1 MKARLALS
9 ILLLLTA
16 FPAAAF
22 HCGQSLIHEGDS
34 RYDVRSKCGEPADIE
49 TRSILRQPVVWYGG
63 RPVLAAPGSLV
74 EVTVELWTYNFGPH
88 KLMRRL
94 RFEDGE
100 LVEIETL
107 GYGYIKTH

>member
-1 MKARLALS
+1 MTARFALAT
-9 ILLLLTA
+9 LLLLTA

-22 HCGQSLIHEGDS
+22 HCGVKLVHEGDS
-34 RYDVRSKCGEPADIE
+34 RYDVRAKCGEPADIE
-49 TRSILRQPVVWYGG
+49 TRAILRQPIVWHHG

-107 GYGYIKTH
+107 GYGYIKT